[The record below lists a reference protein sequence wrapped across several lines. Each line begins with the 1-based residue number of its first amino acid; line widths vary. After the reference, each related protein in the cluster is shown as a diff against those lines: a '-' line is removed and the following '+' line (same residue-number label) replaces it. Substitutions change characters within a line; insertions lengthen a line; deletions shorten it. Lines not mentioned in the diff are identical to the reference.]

1 MHPPPPLP
9 PTVATAT
16 TSVGFQL
23 YADRVRAPLRY
34 KRTFHA
40 CIHGCSKLTI
50 LNFEHPQVAQ
60 CWRSIGTHLNG
71 ACGFPKTLAEESLSG
86 EVVLP
91 AWAAALMCY
100 VLPGLFQIALPMVP
114 QIHSFIHSFIPSF
127 IHSVIHSSWGPVD
140 GNFAACRKCC
150 CRPRPETGLV
160 APYLELKAQQ
170 MRYDVP
176 YVALIAIATVI
187 AILAAACG
195 AIPSK

>member
-1 MHPPPPLP
+1 MGSCF
-9 PTVATAT
+9 
-16 TSVGFQL
+16 TSVGGRFNVL
-23 YADRVRAPLRY
+23 RAT
-34 KRTFHA
+34 RT
-40 CIHGCSKLTI
+40 IPDSPPDGSTD
-50 LNFEHPQVAQ
+50 
-60 CWRSIGTHLNG
+60 
-71 ACGFPKTLAEESLSG
+71 
-86 EVVLP
+86 
-91 AWAAALMCY
+91 
-100 VLPGLFQIALPMVP
+100 
-114 QIHSFIHSFIPSF
+114 SFIHSFIPSF